1 MTEKRFQLNKDLEWW
16 FVKDNTIK
24 VNEFGY
30 RDDVIGE
37 DKYRGLKQELTEEE
51 TVDLLNEQQATI
63 ESLEK
68 EKVELMED
76 CACQYRRIQKLESE
90 KEELEI
96 SINLFEADII
106 EKDNTIKRLQ
116 NQLDFIQNNISN
128 AIQHKKTELEQKAL
142 KEIIS
147 DYNEFLLGH
156 KGAE

>member
-1 MTEKRFQLNKDLEWW
+1 MGEERYKLSKSAIPSQLSDFCDENGRMLNSE
-16 FVKDNTIK
+16 V
-24 VNEFGY
+24 VS
-30 RDDVIGE
+30 
-37 DKYRGLKQELTEEE
+37 
-51 TVDLLNEQQATI
+51 LLNEHDKQYEANWKMFFLIKEQQHTI